1 LTSSHYIWTCSNTF
15 KLLDIVHPAARI
27 LVDIARSQD
36 AEVGDGTTSVVVL
49 AGEIL
54 KEVKEHVEQG
64 VSSQIIIKGLRRAS
78 SMAVNKIKEIA
89 ISTNEA
95 NRRETLSK
103 LAATAMTSKLI
114 KRNTE
119 FFTKSKRTAVIAV
132 QEANHMQ
139 WLSTLFSPS
148 IKKTL
153 TKS

>member
-1 LTSSHYIWTCSNTF
+1 M

-54 KEVKEHVEQG
+54 KEIKEHVEQG

-78 SMAVNKIKEIA
+78 AMAVNKINEIA
-89 ISTNEA
+89 VSTSEG
-95 NRRETLSK
+95 NRRDTLEK

-114 KRNTE
+114 KRNTG
-119 FFTKSKRTAVIAV
+119 FFTKSKTIPA
-132 QEANHMQ
+132 
-139 WLSTLFSPS
+139 F
-148 IKKTL
+148 
-153 TKS
+153 

>member
-1 LTSSHYIWTCSNTF
+1 MRLDADRCI

-54 KEVKEHVEQG
+54 KEIKDHVEQG

-78 SMAVNKIKEIA
+78 TMAVNKIKEIA
-89 ISTNEA
+89 ISTNEG
-95 NRRETLSK
+95 NRRETLKK

-119 FFTKSKRTAVIAV
+119 FFTESKI
-132 QEANHMQ
+132 
-139 WLSTLFSPS
+139 STLTP
-148 IKKTL
+148 
-153 TKS
+153 